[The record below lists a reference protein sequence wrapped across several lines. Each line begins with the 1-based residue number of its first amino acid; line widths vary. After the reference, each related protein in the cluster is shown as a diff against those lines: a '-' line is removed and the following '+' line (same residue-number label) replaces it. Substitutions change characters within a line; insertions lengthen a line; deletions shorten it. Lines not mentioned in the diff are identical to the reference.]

1 MSSPYPGFPDEM
13 FQFLRQLRRNNNR
26 DWFAENKPL
35 YREVVVKPVQDF
47 IVAIAPGLHN
57 ISTHYIADSRGN
69 GGSMFRIYRDTRY
82 SKSKLPYKTN
92 VGCQFRHE
100 AGRDAH
106 APGFYVHLEPD
117 QVFFG
122 GGVWIPPGP
131 VLLKI
136 RERMALHPEE
146 WTRLIT
152 NRTFRKRFGEVR
164 GDRLK
169 RPPRGF
175 DKDLPLI
182 EDMKLKSF
190 FVMQQVDE
198 SFALEAD
205 FINEVEQAFKVAA
218 PLMQFVTRALELPF

>member
-1 MSSPYPGFPDEM
+1 VSSQFPGFPSEL
-13 FQFLRQLRRNNNR
+13 FQFLRELRNNNNR
-26 DWFAENKPL
+26 DWFAENKPI
-35 YREVVVKPVQDF
+35 YREDVVRPVQDF
-47 IVAIAPGLHN
+47 IVAMAPRLHK
-57 ISTHYIADSRGN
+57 ISSRYIADSRGN
-69 GGSMFRIYRDTRY
+69 GGSMFRIYRDTRF
-82 SKSKLPYKTN
+82 SKNKLPYKTN

-122 GGVWIPPGP
+122 GGVWMPPGP

-136 RERMALHPEE
+136 RERMVSHPDE
-146 WTRLIT
+146 WMEVIK
-152 NRTFRKRFGEVR
+152 NKSFKKRFGEVK

-198 SFALEAD
+198 SFSLDAK
-205 FINEVEQAFKVAA
+205 FINEVERAFKATA
-218 PLMQFVTRALELPF
+218 PLMQFLTRSLELPF

>member
-1 MSSPYPGFPDEM
+1 MSSQFSGFPVEM
-13 FQFLRQLRRNNNR
+13 FQFLRELRRNNNR

-35 YREVVVKPVQDF
+35 YREDVVKPVQDF
-47 IVAIAPGLHN
+47 IIAMAPRLQK
-57 ISTHYIADSRGN
+57 ISARYIADARTN
-69 GGSMFRIYRDTRY
+69 GGSMFRIYRDTRF
-82 SKSKLPYKTN
+82 SKNKLPYKSN
-92 VGCQFRHE
+92 AGCHFRHE

-122 GGVWIPPGP
+122 GGVWMPPGP

-136 RERMALHPEE
+136 RERMATDPEAWNHLVE
-146 WTRLIT
+146 
-152 NRTFRKRFGEVR
+152 NKTFKKRFGEVK

-175 DKDLPLI
+175 DKDLALI

-190 FVMQQVDE
+190 FVVQHIDE
-198 SFALEAD
+198 SLALKPD
-205 FINEVEQAFKVAA
+205 FINEVERAFRAA
-218 PLMQFVTRALELPF
+218 TPLMQFVTRALDLPF